1 MFILFFFLG
10 MLFTIACI
18 YALFR
23 AFTKLKKKF
32 APRKYH
38 VAAFSVNQT
47 DGIYL
52 MDFYL
57 SDDLSDEAIRHGY
70 TKKCPPLNAKPE
82 DLTVTIRSY
91 HQTRGLYRVFW
102 TLKKN

>member
-1 MFILFFFLG
+1 MLILVFFLG
-10 MLFTIACI
+10 MFFTIACV
-18 YALFR
+18 YALFK

-32 APRKYH
+32 APRKYR

-57 SDDLSDEAIRHGY
+57 SDDLSDETIRHGY
-70 TKKCPPLNAKPE
+70 TKKCPPPDARPE
-82 DLTVTIRSY
+82 NLTVKIRSY
-91 HQTRGLYRVFW
+91 HPTRKLYRVFW
-102 TLKKN
+102 SLEKN